1 MRWGP
6 DISNWDH
13 LQRIYFWC
21 VANCGEFDVSTV
33 ADNTESLVI
42 FEFTHAKDACLF
54 HMVWL

>member
-1 MRWGP
+1 
-6 DISNWDH
+6 
-13 LQRIYFWC
+13 
-21 VANCGEFDVSTV
+21 V